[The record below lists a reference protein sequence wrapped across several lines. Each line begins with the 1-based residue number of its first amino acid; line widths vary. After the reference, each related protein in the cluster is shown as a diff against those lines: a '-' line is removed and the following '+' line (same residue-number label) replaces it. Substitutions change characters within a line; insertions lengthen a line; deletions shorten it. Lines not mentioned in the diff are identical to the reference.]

1 MDIEQHE
8 YGEPFELNLVQ
19 RSFQHITI
27 TIQWN
32 ELEDGSDQMSAES
45 SELLRSLHALSGPF
59 PPWDIH
65 HLPDRPGEL
74 FLDWLQVAIK
84 ANVKEPHAMTI
95 STVDQDGYPD
105 ARVLILKNVIDEA
118 FYFASSSES
127 RKGRQLEDNPHVA
140 LTFYWPA
147 LGRQV
152 RIRGTAAD
160 MGNEAGADD
169 FRKRSAG
176 ARAVAMTGRQS
187 QELESE
193 EVLDSSIEA
202 QKERIEREPDMVTPH
217 WRLYAVNAREVEF
230 WQGDSGRKH
239 TRIRY
244 ELQDGQWKQHRLWP

>member
-1 MDIEQHE
+1 
-8 YGEPFELNLVQ
+8 
-19 RSFQHITI
+19 
-27 TIQWN
+27 
-32 ELEDGSDQMSAES
+32 
-45 SELLRSLHALSGPF
+45 
-59 PPWDIH
+59 
-65 HLPDRPGEL
+65 
-74 FLDWLQVAIK
+74 
-84 ANVKEPHAMTI
+84 MTI
-95 STVDQDGYPD
+95 SSVDQDGYPD
-105 ARVLILKNVIDEA
+105 ARVLILKQVVDEA

-152 RIRGTAAD
+152 RIRGKAAD

-193 EVLDSSIEA
+193 EVLNSSIDA
-202 QKERIEREPDMVTPH
+202 QKERIQRDPDVVTPH
-217 WRLYAVNAREVEF
+217 WRLYAVNAQEVEF

-244 ELQDGQWKQHRLWP
+244 ELQEGKWKQHRLWP